1 MKVLYKTKHVK
12 TVPAKYAGLD
22 ICVYLEDI
30 DHIRLSESERKNLD
44 IALLDNEIDELKACV
59 KDTVLWDRV
68 QYAAPVV
75 AVAVQTKHELY
86 YIIRFSC
93 NVELRCSAQLFK
105 TFPVK
110 EQIKRLV

>member
-1 MKVLYKTKHVK
+1 MKVTFNERHIK

-22 ICVYLEDI
+22 VCLFLDDF
-30 DHIRLSESERKNLD
+30 DHFRLSDSERQNLD
-44 IALLDNEIDELKACV
+44 IALLENEIDELKACV
-59 KDTVLWDRV
+59 KNTVLWDGV
-68 QYAAPVV
+68 QYATPVE

-86 YIIRFSC
+86 YVIRFSC

-110 EQIKRLV
+110 KHIKRLA